1 MRRASR
7 IALHVSRFTPQEFT
21 MRIRTIIDKEWA
33 EVFKNRLVLFTVGL
47 LPLLFMILPLIQL
60 AATREVDPG
69 EMSDAPGN
77 IIQLCRLQG
86 LADNECLQ
94 GFLANQFMLLF
105 LLLPLAIPVTIASYS
120 IVGEKTT
127 RSLEPL
133 LATPAS
139 TAEIILGK
147 SLAAALPA
155 IAATWI
161 AFAIFLAGARFFVVS
176 ERVYAAI
183 TNPMWLVA
191 MALVAPLLTVLSVN
205 VAIVISSRVSDPR
218 AAEQLG
224 MVVMIPLL
232 GLFFA
237 QIFGLIALNL
247 TNMILIGA
255 GLLAIDAALVIL
267 GVKLFQRETI
277 LTRWH

>member
-1 MRRASR
+1 
-7 IALHVSRFTPQEFT
+7 

-69 EMSDAPGN
+69 EMSDAPGA

-155 IAATWI
+155 IAATWLS
-161 AFAIFLAGARFFVVS
+161 FVIFLVGARFFVAS
-176 ERVYAAI
+176 ERVYVAI

-191 MALVAPLLTVLSVN
+191 MAWVAPLLTILSVN
-205 VAIVISSRVSDPR
+205 VAIVISSRVNDPR

-224 MVVMIPLL
+224 MVVMIPVL

-247 TNMILIGA
+247 TNMILIGV
-255 GLLAIDAALVIL
+255 GLLAIDAVLVVL

-277 LTRWH
+277 LTRWTQ